1 MRVKISGMGLSKI
14 VKNPSL
20 FVLLIILVLFS
31 LNVSSM
37 YKKSMTYDESDHLE
51 FGKQILTEKRVE
63 PSMQKMPI
71 TVLNVIPVY
80 MLEKFNIK
88 LSVGKKLFISR
99 ISTILV
105 SAILAL
111 FVFLWGKN
119 LYGLKAAF
127 FSLVLYAFCP
137 NLLAHSRLTT
147 NDVYCASFM
156 FLATYFFIKYLK
168 QSSAKN
174 LILSASLTGIAQV
187 SKYTALMLI
196 PFFFIFYLSSRFI
209 LRSKSALSHTSLKKT
224 LIHMILFLFI
234 VLLVINL
241 GYGFKGISMTRFIPL
256 PKAYVEAFL
265 MGMKFNATGEG
276 HALIYLMGKLS
287 PYGFWYYY
295 FICLL
300 LKMPLA
306 IFIFGIIS
314 LFLLKKYL
322 VKNPLDEIALLLI
335 PLGLFIFFSF
345 FCTAQ
350 IGIRYLL
357 PALPFVYVSLGKI
370 VSYQAKK
377 IDQFYKA
384 GLVGLLLWFVIS
396 SLSFYPHYISYFNEL
411 IGDRK
416 NMYKYL
422 ADSNVDWGQNGNYLY
437 EYLKR
442 HEGKEKISVRPPNPT
457 DGLVLININHLVGIF
472 PTITEKY
479 AWLRNH
485 HDPIDH
491 IGYSWLIY
499 RIPSMKEEK
508 KITR

>member
-1 MRVKISGMGLSKI
+1 MGLGKI
-14 VKNPSL
+14 LKNRYF
-20 FVLLIILVLFS
+20 FVLLIILALIS
-31 LNVSSM
+31 LNVASM
-37 YKKSMTYDESDHLE
+37 YKKSMTYDESDHFE
-51 FGKQILTEKRVE
+51 FGKQILTAKRIE

-71 TVLNVIPVY
+71 TMLNVIPVY
-80 MLEKFNIK
+80 MLERFNIK

-99 ISTILV
+99 IPTIFA
-105 SAILAL
+105 SAILAI
-111 FVFLWGKN
+111 FVFLWANN
-119 LYGLKAAF
+119 LYGPKAAF
-127 FSLVLYAFCP
+127 FSLLLYSFCP
-137 NLLAHSRLTT
+137 NLLAHSRLVT

-156 FLATYFFIKYLK
+156 FLATYFFIKHLK
-168 QSSAKN
+168 KPSLRHLA
-174 LILSASLTGIAQV
+174 LSASLTGIALV

-196 PFFFIFYLSSRFI
+196 PFFFIFYSSSRLI
-209 LRSKSALSHTSLKKT
+209 PLLKSASPQTSLKKT

-234 VLLVINL
+234 VLLLINL

-256 PKAYVEAFL
+256 PKAFIEAFL
-265 MGMKFNATGEG
+265 IGMKYNATGEG

-300 LKMPLA
+300 LKTPLA
-306 IFIFGIIS
+306 IFILGIIS
-314 LFLLKKYL
+314 LFLLKKYFL
-322 VKNPLDEIALLLI
+322 KNPLDEISLLLI

-357 PALPFVYVSLGKI
+357 PAFPFVYVSLGKI
-370 VSYQAKK
+370 AVYQSKK
-377 IDQFYKA
+377 YTRFYKA
-384 GLVGLLLWFVIS
+384 IPAGLMLWFLIS
-396 SLSFYPHYISYFNEL
+396 SFSFYPHYISYFNEL

-437 EYLKR
+437 EYIKK
-442 HEGKEKISVRPPNPT
+442 HEEKEKISVRPAQPT
-457 DGLVLININHLVGIF
+457 DGLVLVNINHLVGIF
-472 PTITEKY
+472 PTIREKY

-485 HDPIDH
+485 HNPVDH

-499 RIPSMKEEK
+499 RIPPMKEEK
-508 KITR
+508 R